1 VATNAL
7 KGNKKRKQQIKV
19 KDKTTA
25 NKDAKESKK
34 DNIFFNKAAC
44 HIKKLCSN
52 YYAWRAKK
60 GMSLSL
66 VCSEINL
73 NYVSTYS

>member
-34 DNIFFNKAAC
+34 DNIFADEEEMKYFFNKAAC

-52 YYAWRAKK
+52 YYA
-60 GMSLSL
+60 
-66 VCSEINL
+66 
-73 NYVSTYS
+73 